1 MMKSQYQQ
9 GNSKYSNCVIYCFM
23 VDNFCQHIIC
33 HFRPENNYVSNQSG
47 IHGPTFETNLS

>member
-23 VDNFCQHIIC
+23 VDNFCQHFC
-33 HFRPENNYVSNQSG
+33 QLCLHLMTYR
-47 IHGPTFETNLS
+47 FETNLSYTKIHLLL

>member
-33 HFRPENNYVSNQSG
+33 HFRPENKYVSNQSG
-47 IHGPTFETNLS
+47 IHGPIFETNLS